1 MDTVK
6 AMCSESLAC
15 FAGLSVFNGVRKAP
29 VVRSLEKMLATVEN
43 ANSKPM
49 EFIEV
54 WAEFS
59 GTLMR
64 DGEGR
69 SFFRYWTDLI
79 LADENIFTLNAE
91 RGDFKAKSLLAA
103 LVSTDLK
110 RLAIIGDIDIPMIAL
125 FITDELWKTGFEEYA
140 KLIEMGVRE
149 IGNLKA
155 SNYSLRT
162 DALPYGLLISQNV
175 DEFVAYIRRQGAGKL
190 GLHHFFSWQA
200 GEGLVPARN
209 PDAIRLADLTGYEA
223 QRQVVVENTRRFLE
237 GGGANNLLLYGD
249 RGTGKSAAVKAV
261 CNEYKERG
269 LRLIEVRKRDL
280 SEIPRIL
287 PELAERGLYF
297 VLFIDDLSFERQDDD
312 FTQLKALL
320 EGGIEAKAPN
330 VTVYATSN
338 RRHFVKE
345 RFTDRP
351 GGAAREG
358 AGNDVRAFDTL
369 QEQLSLADRFGVTVV
384 FSAPSQDEFLRI
396 AEFLAEKNGL
406 FDAERRSPPLDRTQ
420 FRANALVWERW
431 FNGRSPRTARQFVD
445 WAAGGAAFPWE

>member
-1 MDTVK
+1 MDAVK

-29 VVRSLEKMLATVEN
+29 VIRSLERVLAAVEN

-49 EFIEV
+49 EFIEI
-54 WAEFS
+54 WADFS
-59 GTLMR
+59 GALMR
-64 DGEGR
+64 DGAGR

-79 LADENIFTLNAE
+79 LTDENIFTLNAE
-91 RGDFKAKSLLAA
+91 RGDFNAKSLLGA

-125 FITDELWKTGFEEYA
+125 YITDELWKTGFDEYA

-155 SNYSLRT
+155 SNYSLPT
-162 DALPYGLLISQNV
+162 DALPYGLLVSQNV
-175 DEFVAYIRRQGAGKL
+175 DEFASYMRTHGAGKL
-190 GLHHFFSWQA
+190 GLHHFFSWRA
-200 GEGLVPARN
+200 EEGLVPARN
-209 PDAIRLADLTGYEA
+209 PDTIRLSDLAGYEEP
-223 QRQVVVENTRRFLE
+223 RQLVVENTRRLLE
-237 GGGANNLLLYGD
+237 GAGANNLLLYGD
-249 RGTGKSAAVKAV
+249 RGTGKSATVKAV

-280 SEIPRIL
+280 SEISRIL
-287 PELAERGLYF
+287 PELSRRGLYF

-312 FTQLKALL
+312 FTELKALL

-345 RFTDRP
+345 RFSERP
-351 GGAAREG
+351 MSAVRDDAQD
-358 AGNDVRAFDTL
+358 DVRAFDTM
-369 QEQLSLADRFGVTVV
+369 QEQLSLADRFGITVI
-384 FSAPSQDEFLRI
+384 FSSPSQDEFLHI
-396 AEFLAEKNGL
+396 AEFLAEKAGL
-406 FDAERRSPPLDRTQ
+406 FDAASRTAPLDRGI
-420 FRANALVWERW
+420 FRANALIWERW
-431 FNGRSPRTARQFVD
+431 FNGRSARTARQFVD

>member
-29 VVRSLEKMLATVEN
+29 VVRSLEKLLAAVEN
-43 ANSKPM
+43 ANTKPM
-49 EFIEV
+49 EFIEI
-54 WAEFS
+54 WADFS
-59 GTLMR
+59 GALMR
-64 DGEGR
+64 YGEGR

-79 LADENIFTLNAE
+79 LADENIFTLSAE
-91 RGDFKAKSLLAA
+91 RGDFKEKSLLCA

-155 SNYSLRT
+155 SNYSLPT
-162 DALPYGLLISQNV
+162 DTLPYGLLVSQKTGELV
-175 DEFVAYIRRQGAGKL
+175 DYIRTHGAGKL
-190 GLHHFFSWQA
+190 GLHHFFSWRA

-209 PDAIRLADLTGYEA
+209 PDIIRLDDMTGYEEA
-223 QRQVVVENTRRFLE
+223 RRLVVENTLRFLE

-249 RGTGKSAAVKAV
+249 RGTGKSATVKAV
-261 CNEYKERG
+261 CNEYRERG

-280 SEIPRIL
+280 SELPRIL
-287 PELAERGLYF
+287 PKLSRRGLYF
-297 VLFIDDLSFERQDDD
+297 VLFIDDLSFERQDDG
-312 FTQLKALL
+312 FTELKALL

-345 RFTDRP
+345 RLSERP
-351 GGAAREG
+351 LSAVRDESRD
-358 AGNDVRAFDTL
+358 DVRAFDTM
-369 QEQLSLADRFGVTVV
+369 QERLSLADRFGVTVL
-384 FSAPSQDEFLRI
+384 FSSPSEEEFLHI
-396 AEFLAEKNGL
+396 AAFLAEKAGL
-406 FDAERRSPPLDRTQ
+406 FDAERRAAPLDRGA
-420 FRANALVWERW
+420 FRSNALLWERW
-431 FNGRSPRTARQFVD
+431 FNGRSARTARQFVD
-445 WAAGGAAFPWE
+445 WASGGAAFPWE